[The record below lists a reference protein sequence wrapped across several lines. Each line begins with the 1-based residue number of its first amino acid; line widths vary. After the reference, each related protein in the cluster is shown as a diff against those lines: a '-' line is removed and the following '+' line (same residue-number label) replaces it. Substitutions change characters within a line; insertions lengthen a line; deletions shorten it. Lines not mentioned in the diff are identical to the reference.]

1 MEGNKFVFN
10 FRFLNTNFWS
20 SYANKPSQSIDNLVG
35 KPECTVE
42 KLLEDDDVLSEFKNG
57 NEKLIS

>member
-1 MEGNKFVFN
+1 
-10 FRFLNTNFWS
+10 
-20 SYANKPSQSIDNLVG
+20 LVG